1 MGFSLCYHWA
11 LMEMVDVAV
20 AGFMAVVSSSWHRA

>member
-11 LMEMVDVAV
+11 LVEMVDVAV
-20 AGFMAVVSSSWHRA
+20 AGLVVVVSSSWHRA